1 MRKAGEGMGIPTGYG
16 CDPRNA
22 SIAGLSTRICA
33 VIALPTNAAR
43 STIISGERLFSEA
56 YRAAMHVRPRVF
68 DPNGDPAKEPFMKR
82 RAHARHQPTV
92 LLVEDDEVT
101 RNVMTRILVREG
113 YLTLTAESSHD
124 ALSIL
129 RAPLE
134 PIDVVILDVHLPD
147 VSGTDLCARIRELN
161 PNLPVVVC
169 TGEADSDEAAQLLD
183 MGVHRYF
190 RKPIAIEEL
199 LATVEAALPE

>member
-1 MRKAGEGMGIPTGYG
+1 MH
-16 CDPRNA
+16 
-22 SIAGLSTRICA
+22 
-33 VIALPTNAAR
+33 AR
-43 STIISGERLFSEA
+43 
-56 YRAAMHVRPRVF
+56 PKVF
-68 DPNGDPAKEPFMKR
+68 DPGADSTEEAFMR
-82 RAHARHQPTV
+82 RPAHARHQPTV
-92 LLVEDDEVT
+92 LLVEDDEAT

-147 VSGTDLCARIRELN
+147 VSGIDLCARIRELN
-161 PNLPVVVC
+161 PTLPVVVC
-169 TGEADSDEAAQLLD
+169 TGEADTEEAAQLLQ